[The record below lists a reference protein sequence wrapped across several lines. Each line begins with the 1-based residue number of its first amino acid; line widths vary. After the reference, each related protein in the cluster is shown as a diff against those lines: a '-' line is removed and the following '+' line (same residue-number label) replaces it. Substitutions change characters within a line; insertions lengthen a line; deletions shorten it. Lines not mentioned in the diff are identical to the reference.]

1 MRTALIATVLNE
13 AERIGELLAS
23 MVNQTRIPDVIVVTD
38 GGSTDGTLDRLRE
51 FADASPLPLQISRV
65 AGNRSVGRNAAV
77 RESGADLIAAT
88 DVSVLDP
95 QWFERIIG
103 PLERGEADVVAGW
116 YELLVRTPR
125 ERAVGLLTQYSLE
138 EVDPEH
144 FLPSS
149 RSIAFTRTAW
159 ERAGGYPEHLLTT
172 EDTVFDLALKEVGC
186 RFVFEPNA
194 IVRWRPA
201 ASVGAAYRM
210 YRQFAESDGEAGI
223 FLWSYTWYGLLYG
236 AYGAGI
242 LILLAA
248 FYIPS
253 LSILLG
259 AGIPIYLVFRIR
271 KLFREGLWSE
281 MLYGLLVV
289 LALDIA
295 RLTGYL
301 KGRWAGRKGSATSDL
316 T

>member
-13 AERIGELLAS
+13 AERIGELLTS
-23 MVNQTRIPDVIVVTD
+23 METQTRIPDVIVVTD
-38 GGSTDGTLDRLRE
+38 GGSTDGTLNRLRE
-51 FADASPLPLQISRV
+51 FADASPLPLQISQV
-65 AGNRSVGRNAAV
+65 AGNRSVGRNAAI

-125 ERAVGLLTQYSLE
+125 ESAVGLLTQYSLE

-149 RSIAFTRTAW
+149 RSIAFTRRAW
-159 ERAGGYPEHLLTT
+159 ERVGGYPEHLLTT
-172 EDTVFDLALKEVGC
+172 EDTVFDLALKEAGC

-210 YRQFAESDGEAGI
+210 YRQFAESDGEAAI
-223 FLWSYTWYGLLYG
+223 FLWSYTRYGLLYG
-236 AYGAGI
+236 AYGGGALFLVLGF
-242 LILLAA
+242 LWPLAW
-248 FYIPS
+248 
-253 LSILLG
+253 LLLG
-259 AGIPIYLVFRIR
+259 AFAISYVLYRLR
-271 KLFREGLWSE
+271 KVLFEELFSQVPYAF
-281 MLYGLLVV
+281 LIV
-289 LALDIA
+289 LALDAA
-295 RLTGYL
+295 RLGGYL
-301 KGRWAGRKGSATSDL
+301 RGRRRRP
-316 T
+316 